1 MPIKSIETFCTQA
14 VGFVRVTAH
23 DGAIG
28 WGQVSTCHSDIASTV
43 LHRQVAPHALG
54 NSTRDIDALVERIP
68 ELSEDE
74 NQAIIEQYTLM
85 TQLAFKQDID
95 IWHNKTRVDNPLLCD
110 EDGPLQLLRPWYDQF
125 YVDVDDVPEAQTKL
139 HEWEW
144 GSDGN

>member
-1 MPIKSIETFCTQA
+1 MAAFSRAKKTWERCQGGEALRAPLGRVGVPPNFGATQNYQGITKWA
-14 VGFVRVTAH
+14 GHVNT
-23 DGAIG
+23 
-28 WGQVSTCHSDIASTV
+28 
-43 LHRQVAPHALG
+43 
-54 NSTRDIDALVERIP
+54 VERIP

-139 HEWEW
+139 PEWEW